1 MCSLV
6 NSATGKILFSSFNL
20 NCYTLSV
27 ESLNWEC
34 DLVCSFIDES
44 EEQERLE
51 LRSRTEVRMTDGEP
65 QESII
70 YQFAG
75 KTAQE

>member
-1 MCSLV
+1 MWSYL
-6 NSATGKILFSSFNL
+6 
-20 NCYTLSV
+20 
-27 ESLNWEC
+27 
-34 DLVCSFIDES
+34 FIDEL